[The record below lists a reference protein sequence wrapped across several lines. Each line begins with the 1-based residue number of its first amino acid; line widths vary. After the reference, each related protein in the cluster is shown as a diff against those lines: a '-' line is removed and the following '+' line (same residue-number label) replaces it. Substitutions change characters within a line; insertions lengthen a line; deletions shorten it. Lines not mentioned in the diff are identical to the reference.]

1 MVVEVGEQAG
11 YFSIPDQNGNTIRL
25 SAFPGKR
32 VVLSFHPLAW
42 TRICAEQMK
51 ALEAN
56 RETFDALDAVALGI
70 SVDSVPCKRAWAGGS
85 LGIKKT
91 RLLADFWPHG
101 AVAQMYGVFD
111 SQKGYS
117 RRANVVVDEVGGR
130 IIFVAEYTA
139 TTVPD
144 MQDVLDALRV
154 PEKSR
159 RAEERAPEI

>member
-25 SAFPGKR
+25 SAFRGKR
-32 VVLSFHPLAW
+32 VLLSFHPLAW

-56 RETFDALDAVALGI
+56 REAFDALGAVALGI
-70 SVDSVPCKRAWAGGS
+70 SVDSVPCKRAWAGS

-117 RRANVVVDEVGGR
+117 RRANVVVDEAGS
-130 IIFVAEYTA
+130 IIFVAEYPA

-154 PEKSR
+154 PEKRR
-159 RAEERAPEI
+159 RAVERAPEI